1 MLYHVVCKCALP
13 ELQYSCGIE
22 GRIDPPHK
30 VEVTHV
36 QVALSITGYGHR
48 RQQLVA
54 LCHPTAAWARDAAS
68 SSVTHNAVN
77 DGRLL
82 LGEEDVLAAAL
93 MKNSCVK

>member
-1 MLYHVVCKCALP
+1 MLYHVVFPSALP
-13 ELQYSCGIE
+13 ELQYSCGVE

-30 VEVTHV
+30 VKVTHV
-36 QVALSITGYGHR
+36 QVALSITGYSHR
-48 RQQLVA
+48 CQKLVA

-68 SSVTHNAVN
+68 SAVTHNAVN

-93 MKNSCVK
+93 MKNACVK